1 MTRSKVLVLGIS
13 TAVAIALVVFS
24 VRAFLSASPEVKA
37 DLGDPTIIATAGLTQ
52 ATGPIE
58 LTFRPIVEAPKR
70 ASRENAFPVTVD
82 MNLVRARYLSNPDSS
97 IDAEALDQ
105 LRTNLRDALQLRLSL
120 AGAQVS
126 ADGWQSAGA
135 DVEFRWSVSV
145 LSPGTHDG
153 TIDKKIV
160 DGQFTVPRTS
170 DQIPIRIIVGS
181 IIDEWRDAGGLIAGV
196 SGRKSTRL
204 NSSH

>member
-58 LTFRPIVEAPKR
+58 LTFRPIVEAPQR

-82 MNLVRARYLSNPDSS
+82 RSEERSVGK
-97 IDAEALDQ
+97 EC
-105 LRTNLRDALQLRLSL
+105 
-120 AGAQVS
+120 VS
-126 ADGWQSAGA
+126 TCRS
-135 DVEFRWSVSV
+135 RWA
-145 LSPGTHDG
+145 PFH
-153 TIDKKIV
+153 
-160 DGQFTVPRTS
+160 
-170 DQIPIRIIVGS
+170 
-181 IIDEWRDAGGLIAGV
+181 
-196 SGRKSTRL
+196 
-204 NSSH
+204 

>member
-70 ASRENAFPVTVD
+70 ASRENAFPVTVA
-82 MNLVRARYLSNPDSS
+82 MTLVRTRSPPNPDSR
-97 IDAEALDQ
+97 INTNTLAQ
-105 LRTNLRDALQLRLSL
+105 LITNLTTPLPTPQNL
-120 AGAQVS
+120 
-126 ADGWQSAGA
+126 
-135 DVEFRWSVSV
+135 
-145 LSPGTHDG
+145 
-153 TIDKKIV
+153 
-160 DGQFTVPRTS
+160 
-170 DQIPIRIIVGS
+170 
-181 IIDEWRDAGGLIAGV
+181 
-196 SGRKSTRL
+196 
-204 NSSH
+204 

>member
-1 MTRSKVLVLGIS
+1 MTRSNVLVRGIS

-105 LRTNLRDALQLRLSL
+105 LRTNLRDALQLRL
-120 AGAQVS
+120 
-126 ADGWQSAGA
+126 
-135 DVEFRWSVSV
+135 
-145 LSPGTHDG
+145 
-153 TIDKKIV
+153 KIGRASCRERV
-160 DGQFTVPRTS
+160 CQYVK
-170 DQIPIRIIVGS
+170 IRGS
-181 IIDEWRDAGGLIAGV
+181 
-196 SGRKSTRL
+196 
-204 NSSH
+204 